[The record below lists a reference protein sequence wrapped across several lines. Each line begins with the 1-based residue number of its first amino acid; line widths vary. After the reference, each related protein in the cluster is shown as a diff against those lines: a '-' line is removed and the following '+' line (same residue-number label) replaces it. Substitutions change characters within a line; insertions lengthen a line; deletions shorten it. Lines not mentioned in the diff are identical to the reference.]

1 MYRGSRGYLDSPAF
15 TLKYP
20 PVRDRVAKRIR
31 IVVSAKVAKK
41 ATQRNLIKR
50 RLRHAWQLIG
60 SGPLPYIYVKKA
72 ALLMSFAQLKAEL
85 SRLMKK

>member
-20 PVRDRVAKRIR
+20 PVSGQAKRIR

-50 RLRHAWQLIG
+50 RLRNIWQLIG
-60 SGPLPYIYVKKA
+60 SGQPPYLYIKKA
-72 ALLMSFAQLKAEL
+72 ALTMSFAQLKAEL
-85 SRLMKK
+85 TRLLQR

>member
-20 PVRDRVAKRIR
+20 PARDSAKRIR

-50 RLRHAWQLIG
+50 RLRQAWGLVGGGQPPHL
-60 SGPLPYIYVKKA
+60 YIKKA
-72 ALLMSFAQLKAEL
+72 ALTMSFAQLKAEL
-85 SRLMKK
+85 SRLLKQ

>member
-1 MYRGSRGYLDSPAF
+1 MYRGSQGYADSPAF

-20 PVRDRVAKRIR
+20 PTRDQAKRIR

-50 RLRHAWQLIG
+50 RLRNIWQSVG

-72 ALLMSFAQLKAEL
+72 ALTMPFAQLKSEFQ
-85 SRLMKK
+85 RLIKK

>member
-1 MYRGSRGYLDSPAF
+1 MYRGSQGYADSPAF

-20 PVRDRVAKRIR
+20 PARDAARRIR

-50 RLRHAWQLIG
+50 RLRHIWQSIG
-60 SGPLPYIYVKKA
+60 SGPLPHIYVKKA
-72 ALLMSFAQLKAEL
+72 ALTMTFAQLKSEL
-85 SRLMKK
+85 ARLINK